1 MGPFTNDIKSMED
14 AGNRAEGFG
23 ALHIYGSS
31 ISIFICA
38 NSA

>member
-1 MGPFTNDIKSMED
+1 MGLFTKDIKSMED